1 MVEKI
6 ITSGRNVVDFARYQ
20 QGRGLAGRMPAM
32 SVRLCRHC
40 GAALLD
46 GENEDEC
53 SSALN
58 LSARSVDAVSL
69 RWQAAQILRGLV

>member
-1 MVEKI
+1 MVEKV
-6 ITSGRNVVDFARYQ
+6 ITPRRNVIDFASYQ
-20 QGRGLAGRMPAM
+20 QDRAADNVQAISPM
-32 SVRLCRHC
+32 LCRYC

-58 LSARSVDAVSL
+58 TMALQPREKKSRRFYAD
-69 RWQAAQILRGLV
+69 

>member
-1 MVEKI
+1 MVAKI
-6 ITSGRNVVDFARYQ
+6 ITPRRNVIDFARYQ
-20 QGRGLAGRMPAM
+20 QDRASGKVQAISPK
-32 SVRLCRHC
+32 LCRYC

-58 LSARSVDAVSL
+58 DIALQPREKKSRRFYAD
-69 RWQAAQILRGLV
+69 

>member
-1 MVEKI
+1 MVAKI
-6 ITSGRNVVDFARYQ
+6 ITPRRNVIDFARYQ
-20 QGRGLAGRMPAM
+20 QGRGAGKVQAISP
-32 SVRLCRHC
+32 RLCRYC

-58 LSARSVDAVSL
+58 TLALQPLENKPRRFYAD
-69 RWQAAQILRGLV
+69 

>member
-6 ITSGRNVVDFARYQ
+6 LTPGRNVIDVARYQ
-20 QGRGLAGRMPAM
+20 QGRGAAERMPAM
-32 SVRLCRHC
+32 SARMCRHC

-53 SSALN
+53 SSAFN
-58 LSARSVDAVSL
+58 VDAL
-69 RWQAAQILRGLV
+69 PAPRKFYAE

>member
-6 ITSGRNVVDFARYQ
+6 ITPRRNVIDFARYQ
-20 QGRGLAGRMPAM
+20 QDRAAGKVQAISP
-32 SVRLCRHC
+32 RLCRYC

-46 GENEDEC
+46 GEDDDDC

-58 LSARSVDAVSL
+58 DIALQPIVKKPRRFYAD
-69 RWQAAQILRGLV
+69 

>member
-6 ITSGRNVVDFARYQ
+6 ITPRRNIIDFARYQ
-20 QGRGLAGRMPAM
+20 QDRMVGRMPAL
-32 SVRLCRHC
+32 SPRTCRHC

-53 SSALN
+53 SSAFN
-58 LSARSVDAVSL
+58 TSARRVAEKPRKFYAD
-69 RWQAAQILRGLV
+69 